1 MGELRLNREASEW
14 REVEG
19 EVVALDVGSSEYIA
33 TNRAGAEL
41 WRLLDS
47 GASREDLAGA
57 LVARFDVDEPTAE
70 ADVDRFL
77 DSLRARNLLLE

>member
-1 MGELRLNREASEW
+1 MGVLRLDREASEW
-14 REVEG
+14 REMEG
-19 EVVALDVGSSEYIA
+19 EVVALDVGCSEYIA

-47 GASREDLAGA
+47 GASRADLIGA
-57 LVARFDVDEPTAE
+57 LVARFGIDEPTAA

-77 DSLRARNLLLE
+77 GSLRARNLLVE

>member
-1 MGELRLNREASEW
+1 MGVLRLDREASEW

-19 EVVALDVGSSEYIA
+19 EVVALDVGGAEYIA

-41 WRLLDS
+41 WQLLDS
-47 GASREDLAGA
+47 GASREDLVGA
-57 LVARFDVDEPTAE
+57 LVARFDVGEPTAA

-77 DSLRARNLLLE
+77 DSLRARNLLVE

>member
-1 MGELRLNREASEW
+1 MGILRLDREASEW
-14 REVEG
+14 REMEG
-19 EVVALDVGSSEYIA
+19 EVVALDVGSAEYIA

-47 GASREDLAGA
+47 GASREDLIGA
-57 LVARFDVDEPTAE
+57 LVARFDIDEATAA

-77 DSLRARNLLLE
+77 DSLRARNLLVE

>member
-19 EVVALDVGSSEYIA
+19 EVVALDVAGAEYIA

-47 GASREDLAGA
+47 GASREGLTGA
-57 LVARFDVDEPTAE
+57 LVARFDIDEPTAA

-77 DSLRARNLLLE
+77 DSLRARNLLVE